1 MSIDQAIEQ
10 YAALVIHLAWRI
22 TRDEEETRDICQ
34 EVFLSLHTAWTAG
47 QHIDQLKAWLSKTAI
62 HAALNSRRRQ
72 ARMTPLT
79 EGVLPLTS
87 EGGLAD
93 MDRALLIDEIRHLTP
108 LLPDRQKEVFAL
120 RHFEGLSFEEISQVV
135 GCSPLA
141 ARAAAFQA
149 LQKMRVWLR
158 GESTPD
164 KQAPEPSGR
173 DADAVQE

>member
-10 YAALVIHLAWRI
+10 YGALVIHLAWCI

-34 EVFLSLHTAWTAG
+34 EVFLKLHTAWAAG
-47 QHIDQLKAWLSKTAI
+47 QQIDQLKAWLSRTAI
-62 HAALNSRRRQ
+62 HAALNSRRRI
-72 ARMTPLT
+72 ARLTPLT
-79 EGVLPLTS
+79 EGDLSLTS

-93 MDRALLIDEIRHLTP
+93 LDRALLIDKIHHLTP

-135 GCSPLA
+135 GCSALA

-149 LQKMRVWLR
+149 LRKMRAWLT

-164 KQAPEPSGR
+164 EPAPEPSGR

>member
-10 YAALVIHLAWRI
+10 YGALVIHLAWRI

-34 EVFLSLHTAWTAG
+34 EVFLSLHLAWTAG
-47 QHIDQLKAWLSKTAI
+47 QQIDQLKAWLSKTAI
-62 HAALNSRRRQ
+62 HAALNSRRRNTRQ
-72 ARMTPLT
+72 IPLT
-79 EGVLPLTS
+79 DAILPVTA

-93 MDRALLIDEIRHLTP
+93 LDRAILIDKVHQLTH

-120 RHFEGLSFEEISQVV
+120 RHFEGLSFEEIGQVV

-141 ARAAAFQA
+141 ARSAAFQA
-149 LQKMRVWLR
+149 LQKMRAWLT

-173 DADAVQE
+173 EADAVQE